1 MHLQIKPNVSL
12 LKTIQLH
19 RFLFNLLF
27 LISLNGFGQ
36 QLHLKIVGKN
46 DLQTKAIDSVGYSKS
61 FGNAKGILD
70 ETNLFSK
77 KLLQA
82 GFLEQEVLES
92 RKQNDSTF
100 LYLYN
105 VGAKTNF
112 VHIYVGKN
120 LEVGNWNLNVVKNDT
135 LKLPFGESEAF
146 LNSTLKKL
154 EAKGFS
160 MAKVQLTNLKKHG
173 NFVSADLKVTSDKKR
188 QWNDIVINGY
198 EKFPGG
204 HKNNLKRL
212 YKKRVFNQE
221 NLEKLYKDIGQFQ
234 FVKQTKYPE
243 ILFTKDSTKVFV
255 YLEKAKSNSFDGF
268 IGFSNDEN
276 RKVIFNGYVDLT
288 LNNAMNSGEKLALYW
303 KSNGKDQKTFHVGAE
318 IPYVFKSPI
327 GMKVQL
333 HIFKQDS
340 TFQNTQTA
348 MDFGYYFNYNTR
360 LYLGYQSAE
369 SSDIKNSNTLLLSDY
384 KNKFYTSNFEFV
396 EYKEDDYLFPE
407 KSNFNIKIGTGR
419 RDSKFQNNTQFFGS
433 VNLSHN
439 FYLNAKNILNI
450 KSQNYYLQSDEY
462 ILNEMYRFGGINS
475 IRGFNENSLQG
486 NQFSSVLTEYRYVLS
501 PSIYVHSII
510 DYAYFQDKTTNLKGN
525 LLGLGFGFGLLT
537 KNGLFNLVY
546 ANGSAKDQAI
556 KLSNSMV
563 HISLKARF

>member
-1 MHLQIKPNVSL
+1 MLRIL
-12 LKTIQLH
+12 I
-19 RFLFNLLF
+19 FFLF
-27 LISLNGFGQ
+27 LISLNSIGQ

-46 DLQTKAIDSVGYSKS
+46 DLQTKAIDSIGYTKS

-100 LYLYN
+100 LYLYTI
-105 VGAKTNF
+105 GAKTNF
-112 VHIYVGKN
+112 IRIYIGRN
-120 LEVGNWNLNVVKNDT
+120 LEVGDWDLYTANKDT
-135 LKLPFGESEAF
+135 LVLPFDQSETF
-146 LNSTLKKL
+146 LNSTLRKL

-160 MAKVQLTNLKKHG
+160 MAKVQLTNLKKHT

-198 EKFPGG
+198 DKFPEGY
-204 HKNNLKRL
+204 KNNLKRL
-212 YKKRVFNQE
+212 YKKRIFNQE

-276 RKVIFNGYVDLT
+276 RKVIFNGYLDLT

-303 KSNGKDQKTFHVGAE
+303 KSNGKDQKTFRVGAE

-333 HIFKQDS
+333 NIFKQDS
-340 TFQNTQTA
+340 TYQNTQTSI
-348 MDFGYYFNYNTR
+348 DFGYYFNYNTR
-360 LYLGYQSAE
+360 LYFGYQSTE

-384 KNKFYTSNFEFV
+384 TNKFYTSNFEFV
-396 EYKEDDYLFPE
+396 EYKDDDYLFPE

-419 RDSKFQNNTQFFGS
+419 RDSKFQNNSQFYGS

-439 FYLNAKNILNI
+439 IYLNSKNILNL
-450 KSQNYYLQSDEY
+450 KSQNYYLQSDAY
-462 ILNEMYRFGGINS
+462 ILNELYRFGGINS
-475 IRGFNENSLQG
+475 IRGFNENTLQG
-486 NQFSSVLTEYRYVLS
+486 NIFSSVLSEYRYVLS
-501 PSIYVHSII
+501 PSIYVHSIM
-510 DYAYFQDKTTNLKGN
+510 DYAYFQDKTTNIKGN

-546 ANGSAKDQAI
+546 ANGSTKDQAI
-556 KLSNSMV
+556 KFSSSIV
-563 HISLKARF
+563 HISLKASF

>member
-1 MHLQIKPNVSL
+1 M
-12 LKTIQLH
+12 H
-19 RFLFNLLF
+19 RFFFILLF

-77 KLLQA
+77 KLLEA

-100 LYLYN
+100 FYLYN
-105 VGAKTNF
+105 IGAKTNF
-112 VHIYVGKN
+112 VHIYIGKD
-120 LEVGNWNLNVVKNDT
+120 LGIGNWNLYTVKNDT

-160 MAKVQLTNLKKHG
+160 MAKVQLTNLKQHAD
-173 NFVSADLKVTSDKKR
+173 FVSADLKVTSDKKR

-198 EKFPGG
+198 DKFPKGY
-204 HKNNLKRL
+204 KNNLKRL

-221 NLEKLYKDIGQFQ
+221 NLEKLYKDIAQFQ

-333 HIFKQDS
+333 NIFKQDS

-348 MDFGYYFNYNTR
+348 IDFGYYFNYNTR

-384 KNKFYTSNFEFV
+384 KNKFYTGDFEFV
-396 EYKEDDYLFPE
+396 EYKEEDFLFPE
-407 KSNFNIKIGTGR
+407 KSNFTIKIGTGR

-439 FYLNAKNILNI
+439 FYLNTKNILNI

-462 ILNEMYRFGGINS
+462 ILNELYRFGGINS

-486 NQFSSVLTEYRYVLS
+486 NLFSSVLTEYRYILS

-510 DYAYFQDKTTNLKGN
+510 DYAYFQDKTTYLKGN

-563 HISLKARF
+563 HISLKASF

>member
-1 MHLQIKPNVSL
+1 MPNVSL
-12 LKTIQLH
+12 LKTKKMLRILI
-19 RFLFNLLF
+19 FFLF
-27 LISLNGFGQ
+27 LISLNSIGQ

-46 DLQTKAIDSVGYSKS
+46 DLQTKAIDSIGYTKS

-82 GFLEQEVLES
+82 GFLEQEILES

-100 LYLYN
+100 LYLYTI
-105 VGAKTNF
+105 GAKTNF
-112 VHIYVGKN
+112 IHIYIGMN
-120 LEVGNWNLNVVKNDT
+120 LEVGDLDLYTVNKDT
-135 LKLPFGESEAF
+135 LVLPFEQSETF
-146 LNSTLKKL
+146 LNSTLRKL

-160 MAKVQLTNLKKHG
+160 MAKVQLTNLKKHT

-198 EKFPGG
+198 DKFPEGY
-204 HKNNLKRL
+204 KNNLKRL
-212 YKKRVFNQE
+212 YKKRIFNQK

-276 RKVIFNGYVDLT
+276 RKVIFNGYLDLT

-303 KSNGKDQKTFHVGAE
+303 KSNGKDQKTFRVGAE

-333 HIFKQDS
+333 NIFKQDS
-340 TFQNTQTA
+340 TYQNTQTSI
-348 MDFGYYFNYNTR
+348 DFGYYFNYNTR
-360 LYLGYQSAE
+360 LYFGYQSTE

-384 KNKFYTSNFEFV
+384 TNKFYTSNFEFV
-396 EYKEDDYLFPE
+396 EYKDDDYLFPE

-419 RDSKFQNNTQFFGS
+419 RDSKFQNNFQFYGS

-439 FYLNAKNILNI
+439 IYLNSKT
-450 KSQNYYLQSDEY
+450 YL
-462 ILNEMYRFGGINS
+462 
-475 IRGFNENSLQG
+475 
-486 NQFSSVLTEYRYVLS
+486 T
-501 PSIYVHSII
+501 
-510 DYAYFQDKTTNLKGN
+510 
-525 LLGLGFGFGLLT
+525 
-537 KNGLFNLVY
+537 
-546 ANGSAKDQAI
+546 
-556 KLSNSMV
+556 
-563 HISLKARF
+563 